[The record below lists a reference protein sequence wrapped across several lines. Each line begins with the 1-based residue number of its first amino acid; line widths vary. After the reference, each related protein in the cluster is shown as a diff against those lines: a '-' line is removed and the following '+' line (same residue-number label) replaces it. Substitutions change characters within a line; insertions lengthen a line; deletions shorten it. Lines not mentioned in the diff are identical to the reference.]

1 MKEKWRFLD
10 EPVDDA
16 VAKHLFD
23 KLHKETWHITQ
34 KPKAKFL
41 SGTTL
46 LNQSNYTRNNLSST
60 HLCLAATQGLPFP
73 VLAPFLQKNCDGDQG
88 VHRKVSLCRF
98 GVMGRG
104 KEGGLQFLSCQTC
117 PELPCCRNSELSTSV
132 SAFQGH
138 SNQHRHR
145 KGKKSSL
152 ASFWYNLENKQ
163 LGRVPFSSA
172 VKIVVKHHLDSSQ
185 RDSFT
190 KISIGEAC
198 LVSRDV
204 SHPLTIHWDLCCI
217 SLYVYNYLLW
227 YLSSYAIVLL
237 QVIQT
242 IPKAWH
248 TQNGQGERGGGA
260 ADFPR
265 LPLEI
270 GILGPCS
277 HFLASVRKLFCTFI

>member
-10 EPVDDA
+10 KPVEDA
-16 VAKHLFD
+16 VAKHLFG

-41 SGTTL
+41 SGITI
-46 LNQSNYTRNNLSST
+46 LNQSNYTSNDLSST

-73 VLAPFLQKNCDGDQG
+73 VLALFLQKNCDGDQG

-98 GVMGRG
+98 GVKGSG
-104 KEGGLQFLSCQTC
+104 KEGGYGSSLAEPALNFPAAGTPS
-117 PELPCCRNSELSTSV
+117 
-132 SAFQGH
+132 SAHTLAPFRAFKPTQA
-138 SNQHRHR
+138 Q

-163 LGRVPFSSA
+163 VGRVPFSSA

-227 YLSSYAIVLL
+227 YLSSHATVLL

-248 TQNGQGERGGGA
+248 TQNGQGREGRRGSGLPSFA
-260 ADFPR
+260 AGNR
-265 LPLEI
+265 
-270 GILGPCS
+270 
-277 HFLASVRKLFCTFI
+277 HFRAL